1 MKRVIGLVL
10 AFCFAFSFFALTSS
24 AEEYATEM
32 PEQKYHGFITA
43 RDGAKI
49 EYAIYGDME
58 AEPLVMLP
66 CNGNDMHN
74 FDDTLLPEMA
84 KHFKV
89 ITVSPRGTG
98 ASERGDGALTFDVE
112 SDDLLCM
119 LDELGLGK
127 THLFGFSDG
136 GNLAIVFTV
145 QHGDRVLSLIPMG
158 ANINAWGTKITNQIG
173 IVFEYWMLC
182 IKAKNTNDPAVML
195 KRDIQ
200 GMMVGQPDLRFR
212 DLKNINVPTLNIFGQ
227 SDMMYRTHS
236 KLITKSIPG
245 AKELMV
251 RGGGH
256 SSCFDYTHEILL
268 PEILEFY
275 EDIKQ

>member
-1 MKRVIGLVL
+1 MKKVISFVL
-10 AFCFAFSFFALTSS
+10 ALCFALSFFALTAS

-32 PEQKYHGFITA
+32 PEQKAYGFITA

-49 EYAIYGDME
+49 EYAIYGDMD

-84 KHFKV
+84 EHFKV

-98 ASERGDGALTFDVE
+98 ASERGEGALTFDVE

-119 LDELGLGK
+119 LDELGIEK
-127 THLFGFSDG
+127 THIFGFSDG

-145 QHGDRVLSLIPMG
+145 QHGDRVLSLVPMG

-182 IKAKNTNDPAVML
+182 IEAKNTNDPAVML
-195 KRDIQ
+195 RRDIQ
-200 GMMVGQPDLRFR
+200 GMMVGQPNLRFK

-227 SDMMYRTHS
+227 GDMMYRTHS